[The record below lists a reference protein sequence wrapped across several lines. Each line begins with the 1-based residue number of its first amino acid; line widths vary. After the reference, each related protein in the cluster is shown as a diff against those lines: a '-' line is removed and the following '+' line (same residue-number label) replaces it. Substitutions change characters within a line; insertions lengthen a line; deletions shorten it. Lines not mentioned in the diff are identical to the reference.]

1 MSAPCPV
8 FGFIVTARLRD
19 VDSKDGLGPLV
30 DDLVTVLESNGLV
43 IRERG
48 HRNVQYAVSREGS
61 QATHADRELVLGWS
75 ERWRSVAEID
85 VSDLVDLQDQ

>member
-19 VDSKDGLGPLV
+19 ARREADLDLLV
-30 DDLVTVLESNGLV
+30 ADLLTVLESNGLV
-43 IRERG
+43 TRQRG
-48 HRNVQYAVSREGS
+48 RRGVRYAVSREGS

-75 ERWRSVAEID
+75 ERWRSVVEID
-85 VSDLVDLQDQ
+85 VSDLVDLSDE